1 MNRYVVADLHGQLD
15 LLNQIGEYIG
25 TNDILYI
32 LGDSGDRG
40 PHPWKTLKASLDDP
54 RFIYLMGNHDL
65 LLIKAIEQYNKIP
78 EEDKISRLHLYI
90 YGTGAIPLLAANG
103 GMDTLNGWIEEPNRM
118 EYYQRLRMLPLE
130 IRLAALDGEHF
141 IYLTHA
147 GYSPRWYNP
156 DNVDNMVWDREHFY
170 DEPDEGSLLIHGHT
184 PIQVLTRRLKSKGLS
199 FDCSKGY
206 CLYSNGSKVCIDTGA
221 CSTGEAV
228 LVNIDTLESK
238 TFSIKEDIDGAE
250 KN

>member
-15 LLNQIGEYIG
+15 LLNQISEYISA
-25 TNDILYI
+25 NDTLYI

-65 LLIKAIEQYNKIP
+65 ILIKAIEQYNKMP
-78 EEDKISRLHLYI
+78 EEDKISRLYSYM

-118 EYYQRLRMLPLE
+118 EYYQKLRMLPLE

-147 GYSPRWYNP
+147 GLGGGFVEPQ
-156 DNVDNMVWDREHFY
+156 NVLDFVWDRSHFY
-170 DEPDEGSLLIHGHT
+170 REKNLKGHLSIGGHSPIEYLIERFDFNNQKYELKEG
-184 PIQVLTRRLKSKGLS
+184 
-199 FDCSKGY
+199 
-206 CLYSNGSKVCIDTGA
+206 CLFCNDGSKICIDRGA
-221 CSTGEAV
+221 PFTGETV
-228 LVNIDTLESK
+228 LLNIDTLEGKIFK
-238 TFSIKEDIDGAE
+238 TDAIKL
-250 KN
+250 